1 MVAVV
6 GVLAVGTLLRL
17 FQLLQGKAAHLHELL
32 QVAAALRVLMDQ
44 TQPPVVTEALEHLAT
59 LQKVAQVAVVVG
71 LPTKQ
76 VLLAALAV
84 TAVIMAVVA
93 AAAVLE

>member
-1 MVAVV
+1 M
-6 GVLAVGTLLRL
+6 GILLRL
-17 FQLLQGKAAHLHELL
+17 FQPLQGKAAHLHELL
-32 QVAAALRVLMDQ
+32 QVAAVLRVLMDQ
-44 TQPPVVTEALEHLAT
+44 TQPPVVTEALAHLAT

-84 TAVIMAVVA
+84 TAVIMVA
-93 AAAVLE
+93 AVAVAVLE

>member
-6 GVLAVGTLLRL
+6 VVLAVGTLLRP

-32 QVAAALRVLMDQ
+32 QVAAVLRVLMDQ

-71 LPTKQ
+71 LPIKR
-76 VLLAALAV
+76 VLLAALV
-84 TAVIMAVVA
+84 VMVVKMAVA
-93 AAAVLE
+93 AAAVVLE

>member
-32 QVAAALRVLMDQ
+32 QVAAALRVLMD
-44 TQPPVVTEALEHLAT
+44 
-59 LQKVAQVAVVVG
+59 
-71 LPTKQ
+71 
-76 VLLAALAV
+76 
-84 TAVIMAVVA
+84 
-93 AAAVLE
+93 